1 MNVLFLSWLDDRNN
15 THLVLWTLNCFVS
28 SRLLHTMVLR
38 FSFRSYD
45 GFSGW
50 FSEVILDESMDD
62 LVYPSIKICSHLN
75 MYFSECPQ
83 ELENPFY
90 NCIIIILFLILLDLS
105 NLPHYCH
112 LLLHTGPMRQA
123 AWKWLDSRSK
133 DKFAHEADS
142 NTTYGQIVPHA

>member
-1 MNVLFLSWLDDRNN
+1 MIGLPQQYSFSSVDSNY
-15 THLVLWTLNCFVS
+15 FVS

-38 FSFRSYD
+38 FSFRSSD

-50 FSEVILDESMDD
+50 FSEVNLDESMDD
-62 LVYPSIKICSHLN
+62 LVYPSINICSHLN

-90 NCIIIILFLILLDLS
+90 NCIIIILFLIFLDLI

-112 LLLHTGPMRQA
+112 LLLQTGLMRQA
-123 AWKWLDSRSK
+123 A
-133 DKFAHEADS
+133 
-142 NTTYGQIVPHA
+142 

>member
-1 MNVLFLSWLDDRNN
+1 MIGLPQQYSFSSVDSNY
-15 THLVLWTLNCFVS
+15 FVS

-38 FSFRSYD
+38 FSFRSSD

-50 FSEVILDESMDD
+50 FSEVNLDESMDD
-62 LVYPSIKICSHLN
+62 LVYPSINICSHLN

-90 NCIIIILFLILLDLS
+90 NCIIIILFLIFLDLI

-112 LLLHTGPMRQA
+112 LLLQTGLMRQA
-123 AWKWLDSRSK
+123 AWKWLDSSISK